1 MLEIGLC
8 CCRMSLNLAAHGSKS
23 FKNLRMSPTEQP
35 LMVIGHKNPDTDSI
49 CSAIA
54 YAHYKV
60 NVAGMAATSYRA
72 GNLNPQTRFV
82 LDYFKVQEPP
92 LLTTMFPKLS
102 DIMIQA
108 EHVLALCE
116 NDTLGT
122 AQELITKQR
131 FAFVPVTAASGKY
144 AGKVS
149 ALRLASLLQDMEEL
163 CSKPVDAIC
172 FPSFVALIQGQ
183 HLMGDLPT
191 AFQGNVWFQGFAL
204 SPRRDEQPVLA
215 VLADGSEANVAE
227 VCRGGASV
235 IVVCAT
241 PSLDEKV
248 FKLLH
253 ESRACVVTTSS
264 YALSV
269 ISRLCLSVPL
279 HNFVERH
286 HPTFKHYDLVRDVQ
300 KELRK
305 SNEGGFVVVDDD
317 GFIRGIITR
326 LSFLTDWRFRVALVD
341 HNELSQAVDGVE
353 EATVE
358 EIIDHHR
365 LGYRSTDQP
374 ITFINK
380 VVGCTC
386 TIIAELYRNSRQDPP
401 PQIAGLMLSAILSDT
416 VILQSPTTTSLDR
429 ELAAWLAGL
438 AGVEIDSFGARMFS
452 AGCAVEGADPKML
465 IQQDLKIYEENGWKL
480 SVSQME
486 TVGLEAFKSMR
497 EALVRELEHA
507 KDDAG
512 CQFSCL
518 MVTDITSSTS
528 LLLCAG
534 EEKIIH
540 AITYPKV
547 GENLFEMVGVLSRKK
562 QMMPYLVDLLKG
574 L

>member
-1 MLEIGLC
+1 
-8 CCRMSLNLAAHGSKS
+8 
-23 FKNLRMSPTEQP
+23 MSPNEQP

-60 NVAGMAATSYRA
+60 NVVGAPAIPYRA

-82 LDYFKVQEPP
+82 LDYFKVQEPQ
-92 LLTTMFPKLS
+92 LLSTMFPRLS

-108 EHVLALCE
+108 DHVLALSE

-122 AQELITKQR
+122 AQKLITKQR
-131 FAFVPVTAASGKY
+131 FAFVPVTTASGKY

-149 ALRLASLLQDMEEL
+149 ALRLASLLEDMEEL
-163 CSKPVDAIC
+163 CSKPATSIC
-172 FPSFVALIQGQ
+172 LPSFVESINGQ
-183 HLMGDLPT
+183 RLMGVLPEL
-191 AFQGNVWFQGFAL
+191 FQGGVWLHGFAMPPESDARPL
-204 SPRRDEQPVLA
+204 LTILP
-215 VLADGSEANVAE
+215 DGSEASVIEA
-227 VCRGGASV
+227 CKHGAGV
-235 IVVCAT
+235 IVVCASQ
-241 PSLDEKV
+241 SLDEKV
-248 FKLLH
+248 LKILR
-253 ESRACVVTTSS
+253 ESQACVVTTSS

-269 ISRLCLSVPL
+269 ITRLCLSIPL
-279 HNFVERH
+279 YDFVERH
-286 HPTFKHYDLVRDVQ
+286 HPIFKPYDLVREVQ
-300 KELRK
+300 KEIRK

-317 GFIRGIITR
+317 GFICGIITR

-341 HNELSQAVDGVE
+341 HNELSQAIDGVE

-386 TIIAELYRNSRQDPP
+386 TIIAELYRNSRHDPP
-401 PQIAGLMLSAILSDT
+401 VEIAGLMLSAILSDT
-416 VILQSPTTTSLDR
+416 VILQSPTTTPLDR
-429 ELAAWLAGL
+429 ELAGWLAAI
-438 AGVEIDSFGARMFS
+438 AGVEIHSFGARMFS
-452 AGCAVEGADPKML
+452 AGCAVEGADPKTL
-465 IQQDLKIYEENGWKL
+465 IQQDLKIYEESGWKL

-486 TVGLEAFKSMR
+486 TVGLDAFKNMR
-497 EALVRELEHA
+497 DALVRELEHA
-507 KDDAG
+507 KEDAS

-518 MVTDITSSTS
+518 MVTDITNSTS

-540 AITYPKV
+540 AITFPKV
-547 GENLFEMVGVLSRKK
+547 GENIFEMVGVLSRKK

>member
-1 MLEIGLC
+1 
-8 CCRMSLNLAAHGSKS
+8 
-23 FKNLRMSPTEQP
+23 MSPTEQP

-54 YAHYKV
+54 YAHYKLKV
-60 NVAGMAATSYRA
+60 VGVPAIPYRA

-82 LDYFKVQEPP
+82 LDYFKVQEPQ

-108 EHVLALCE
+108 DHVLALSE

-131 FAFVPVTAASGKY
+131 FAFIPVTAENGKY

-163 CSKPVDAIC
+163 CCKPADSIC
-172 FPSFVALIQGQ
+172 FPSFVDSINGQ
-183 HLMGDLPT
+183 HLTGDLPI
-191 AFQGNVWFQGFAL
+191 AFQGRVWLQGFAMPPP
-204 SPRRDEQPVLA
+204 SDEHPILA
-215 VLADGSEANVAE
+215 VLPNGSEASVVEA
-227 VCRGGASV
+227 CKRGASV
-235 IVVCAT
+235 IVVCSTQAVEEEV
-241 PSLDEKV
+241 L
-248 FKLLH
+248 KLLR

-269 ISRLCLSVPL
+269 ITRLCLSIPL
-279 HNFVERH
+279 RDFVERH
-286 HPTFKHYDLVRDVQ
+286 HPTFKQYDLVREAQ
-300 KELRK
+300 KEIRK

-317 GFIRGIITR
+317 GFICGIITR

-386 TIIAELYRNSRQDPP
+386 TIIAELYRNSRQNP
-401 PQIAGLMLSAILSDT
+401 PQEIAGLMLSAILSDT
-416 VILQSPTTTSLDR
+416 VILQSPTTTTLDR
-429 ELAAWLAGL
+429 ELAGWLAEI
-438 AGVEIDSFGARMFS
+438 AGVEIHPFGARMFS
-452 AGCAVEGADPKML
+452 AGCAVEGADPKTL
-465 IQQDLKIYEENGWKL
+465 IHQDLKVYEESGWKL

-486 TVGLEAFKSMR
+486 TVGLDAFKSMR
-497 EALVRELEHA
+497 EALVRELEYA
-507 KDDAG
+507 KEDAD